1 MALNNTALNN
11 TALIQVREL
20 VKEFDGQTVLSN
32 INLDLVEGDV
42 RVLMGAS
49 GSGKSTL
56 LRCLNRLVEPTSGS
70 IIFRGK
76 EVLAPDVDVREL
88 RKQIGFVFQQF
99 ALYSHL
105 TVLDNVSLGL
115 RKLHHMGKA
124 EAKEKALQELSNFE
138 MTTHQD
144 KYPSQLSGGQKQRV
158 AIARALAMDPAVLVL
173 DEPTSAL
180 DPVMS
185 RDVADLINRLHHDG
199 ITMLCVTHDLHLA
212 RNIADRVMFLDRGVI
227 RADDRIDDLSK
238 HSEPDI
244 QAFFGN
250 TSA

>member
-138 MTTHQD
+138 MTAHQD

-227 RADDRIDDLSK
+227 RADDRIDELSK

>member
-76 EVLAPDVDVREL
+76 
-88 RKQIGFVFQQF
+88 
-99 ALYSHL
+99 
-105 TVLDNVSLGL
+105 
-115 RKLHHMGKA
+115 
-124 EAKEKALQELSNFE
+124 
-138 MTTHQD
+138 
-144 KYPSQLSGGQKQRV
+144 
-158 AIARALAMDPAVLVL
+158 
-173 DEPTSAL
+173 
-180 DPVMS
+180 
-185 RDVADLINRLHHDG
+185 
-199 ITMLCVTHDLHLA
+199 
-212 RNIADRVMFLDRGVI
+212 
-227 RADDRIDDLSK
+227 
-238 HSEPDI
+238 
-244 QAFFGN
+244 
-250 TSA
+250 

>member
-105 TVLDNVSLGL
+105 TVLENVSLGL

-138 MTTHQD
+138 MTAHQD

>member
-1 MALNNTALNN
+1 MALME
-11 TALIQVREL
+11 VRDL

-32 INLDLVEGDV
+32 IHLDLHDGDV

-70 IIFRGK
+70 ILFRGK
-76 EVLAPDVDVREL
+76 EVLGPSVDVREL

-105 TVLDNVSLGL
+105 NVLENVTLGL
-115 RKLHHMGKA
+115 RKLHGMTPA
-124 EAKEKALQELSNFE
+124 EAKEKALLELSNFD
-138 MTTHQD
+138 MTMHQQ

-185 RDVADLINRLHHDG
+185 RDVADLINRLHEDG
-199 ITMLCVTHDLHLA
+199 ITMICVTHDLHLA
-212 RNIADRVMFLDRGVI
+212 RNIADKVMFLDQGVI
-227 RADDRIDDLSK
+227 RADDRIEVLSQ
-238 HSEPDI
+238 HSDPQI
-244 QAFFGN
+244 QAFFQKEQVF
-250 TSA
+250 

>member
-1 MALNNTALNN
+1 M
-11 TALIQVREL
+11 ALIQVSNL
-20 VKEFDGQTVLSN
+20 VKEFEGQTVLSN
-32 INLDLVEGDV
+32 IHLDLQEGDV

-70 IIFRGK
+70 ILFRGK
-76 EVLAPDVDVREL
+76 EILGPDVDVREL

-105 TVLDNVSLGL
+105 TVLDNVTLGL
-115 RKLHHMGKA
+115 RKLQGMSKA
-124 EAKEKALQELSNFE
+124 LAKERALLELSHFD
-138 MTTHQD
+138 MTAHQD
-144 KYPSQLSGGQKQRV
+144 KYPSQISGGQKQRV

-185 RDVADLINRLHHDG
+185 RDVADLVNRLHGEG
-199 ITMLCVTHDLHLA
+199 ITMICVTHDLHFA
-212 RNIADRVMFLDRGVI
+212 RNIADTVMFLDRGVI
-227 RADDRIDDLSK
+227 RADDRIDVLSK
-238 HSEPDI
+238 HSDPII
-244 QAFFGN
+244 QAFFQN
-250 TSA
+250 EKKF

>member
-1 MALNNTALNN
+1 M
-11 TALIQVREL
+11 ALIQVRDL
-20 VKEFDGQTVLSN
+20 VKKFGDQTVLSN
-32 INLDLVEGDV
+32 INLDLQEGDV

-70 IIFRGK
+70 IVFRGK
-76 EVLAPDVDVREL
+76 EVLGPGVDVKEL

-105 TVLDNVSLGL
+105 NVLDNVALGL
-115 RKLHHMGKA
+115 RKLQGMSKI
-124 EAKEKALQELSNFE
+124 EAKERALHELSHFD
-138 MTTHQD
+138 MTSHQD
-144 KYPSQLSGGQKQRV
+144 KYPAQLSGGQKQRV

-185 RDVADLINRLHHDG
+185 RDVADLINHLHGEG
-199 ITMLCVTHDLHLA
+199 ITMICVTHDLNLA
-212 RNIADRVMFLDRGVI
+212 SNIADTVMFLDRGVI
-227 RADDRIDDLSK
+227 RADDRIEVLSQ
-238 HSEPDI
+238 HPDPEI
-244 QAFFGN
+244 QSFFGN
-250 TSA
+250 KEKA

>member
-11 TALIQVREL
+11 TSLIQVREL

-138 MTTHQD
+138 MTAHQD

>member
-1 MALNNTALNN
+1 M
-11 TALIQVREL
+11 ALIQVRNL
-20 VKEFDGQTVLSN
+20 VKEFAGQSVLTNVS
-32 INLDLVEGDV
+32 LDLQEGEV
-42 RVLMGAS
+42 KVLMGSS

-70 IIFRGK
+70 IQFKGAEITGAH
-76 EVLAPDVDVREL
+76 VNVREL

-105 TVLDNVSLGL
+105 TVLENVTLGL
-115 RKLHHMGKA
+115 RKLQGLGLSQA
-124 EAKEKALQELSNFE
+124 NEKALFELSKFE
-138 MTTHQD
+138 MTAHQS

-185 RDVADLINRLHHDG
+185 RDVADLINGLHVNG
-199 ITMLCVTHDLHLA
+199 ITMICVTHDLSLA
-212 RNIADRVMFLDRGVI
+212 KNISDRVLFLDKGVI
-227 RADDRIDDLSK
+227 RADERIDVLSGNQVDA
-238 HSEPDI
+238 DI
-244 QAFFGN
+244 QAFFGERVAN
-250 TSA
+250 